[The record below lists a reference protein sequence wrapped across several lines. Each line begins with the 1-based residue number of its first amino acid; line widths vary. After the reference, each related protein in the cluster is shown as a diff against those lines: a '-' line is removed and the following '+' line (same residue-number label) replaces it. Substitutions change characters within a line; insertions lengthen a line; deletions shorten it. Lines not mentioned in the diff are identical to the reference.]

1 MADIKTTLLSTL
13 ENGKETL
20 NNIKTLRRLNRD
32 IISTECVHKA
42 SDRLHPKG
50 IKLVLNEI
58 IDTKK
63 EAKIFRFTS
72 PTGYLPPFEAGQY
85 INIFINIDGVL
96 TSRPYSLS
104 SSPKERAYYEIT
116 VAGIKDGFVSTYLLN
131 EAKVGDEFVCNGPNG
146 VFHYQ
151 PVFHKKKSLF
161 LAGGS
166 GITPFISML
175 REILESRMDRDI
187 VMLYGARN
195 EKIALY
201 HEYLKS
207 LSEKFSNFKYYL
219 VVSNDDSYN
228 GPKGFI
234 DKKLITSLVPDYM
247 ERTSYICGPQIMNDF
262 CYNELIRLGLPI
274 KQVRREMFGTRR
286 DICNEEGWP
295 SGIKGDEVFKL
306 TINGKSYAAKA
317 SESLLTTLERHG
329 IRVNV
334 CCRSGE
340 CSLCRVKLVSGNV
353 YLAKGA
359 LMRACDSKYGY
370 IHSCKAYPISD
381 LEIKL

>member
-20 NNIKTLRRLNRD
+20 NNISVLKKLNRD
-32 IISTECVHKA
+32 LISSECVHKA
-42 SDRLHPKG
+42 SDRLHPKA

-58 IDTKK
+58 IDTAKD
-63 EAKIFRFTS
+63 AKIFRFTS
-72 PTGYLPPFEAGQY
+72 PSGYLPPFEAGQY
-85 INIFINIDGVL
+85 INIFVNIEGVL

-104 SSPKERAYYEIT
+104 SSPKERAYYEVTI
-116 VAGIKDGFVSTYLLN
+116 AKCKDGFVSEYFLN
-131 EAKVGDEFVCNGPNG
+131 EARVGDEFMCNGPNG
-146 VFHYQ
+146 VFRYQ
-151 PVFHKKKSLF
+151 PVFHSRKSLF

-175 REILESRMDRDI
+175 REILLSGDDRDV

-195 EKIALY
+195 EKCALY
-201 HEYLKS
+201 HEELLE
-207 LSEKFSNFKYYL
+207 LSRKFNSFKYYL
-219 VVSNDDSYN
+219 IVSNDDKYE

-234 DKKLITSLVPDYM
+234 DSKLITSLCPDYK

-262 CYNELIRLGLPI
+262 CHRELEALGLPI
-274 KQVRREMFGTRR
+274 KQIRREMFGTRR
-286 DICNEEGWP
+286 DIVNEEGWP
-295 SGIKGDEVFKL
+295 TGLTGNEVFTL
-306 TINGKSYAAKA
+306 TVNGKKYEAK
-317 SESLLTTLERHG
+317 SGESLLTTLERNH

-359 LMRACDSKYGY
+359 LMRAADSKYGY
-370 IHSCKAYPISD
+370 IHSCKAYPISN